1 MSNDISIF
9 KNRDVAVAGKKA
21 PSALTQS
28 LMKAGSKLK
37 RISPRN
43 GMFVRVVNGDV
54 AGKLKPPLRVVLVG
68 VAQANA
74 QRQFYIKSYDPNAEA
89 TAPDCWSNDGNKPD
103 ASIKA
108 PQGKTC
114 ETCPQNVKGSGS
126 GNTRACRFERR
137 VAVILPDE
145 VGGNNH
151 GDIYQMKFASKS
163 IFGKGAGQV
172 FPLNAYIDY
181 VIANGENIDGVITEV
196 TFNEDNDNQSV
207 LFRAVDFVAPHP
219 ELQDAV
225 NEAVASP
232 EAQKAVVLTVAAVDK
247 GEGGANEDFETAK
260 KPVTKAAT
268 VEVEEEEAPVAEP
281 TKRASKKAAPPP
293 AETKSLADVVSAWS
307 DDEE

>member
-1 MSNDISIF
+1 
-9 KNRDVAVAGKKA
+9 
-21 PSALTQS
+21 
-28 LMKAGSKLK
+28 MKAGSKLK

-181 VIANGENIDGVITEV
+181 VIANGENIDGVITEI

-207 LFRAVDFVAPHP
+207 LFRAVDFVASHP
-219 ELQDAV
+219 ELQAAV
-225 NEAVASP
+225 DEAVASP

-247 GEGGANEDFETAK
+247 GEGGPNEDFETSK

-268 VEVEEEEAPVAEP
+268 VEVKEEEPPIAEP
-281 TKRASKKAAPPP
+281 TKRASKKDTPPP